1 MPNLPT
7 ALEQGTAGMEAYT
20 WNALFLPKGTPAP
33 IVRKLANAANESLNT
48 PAVKERLEGL
58 GVEIVAPERR
68 TPEYLAEFVKS
79 EIEKWKEPILK
90 SGTQLD

>member
-1 MPNLPT
+1 M
-7 ALEQGTAGMEAYT
+7 
-20 WNALFLPKGTPAP
+20 
-33 IVRKLANAANESLNT
+33 
-48 PAVKERLEGL
+48 KERLEGL